1 MYYLYYSFR
10 WRYIKKR
17 FKIKSLRST
26 SDGRS
31 SIFNIECELINQKEI
46 SIFTCDKAMIF
57 PFAVPQSEVQL
68 PPTITEKADSLLTH
82 LISRSDTLQ
91 NLGSQTLTSVKP
103 GQLLL
108 HTLSK
113 PISQSYAMQVLILKT
128 VIINL

>member
-1 MYYLYYSFR
+1 
-10 WRYIKKR
+10 
-17 FKIKSLRST
+17 
-26 SDGRS
+26 
-31 SIFNIECELINQKEI
+31 
-46 SIFTCDKAMIF
+46 MIF
-57 PFAVPQSEVQL
+57 PFSVPQSEVQL

-113 PISQSYAMQVLILKT
+113 PISQSYAMQVLILILKT
-128 VIINL
+128 IIIGL